1 MYMPNGV
8 TKEKTM
14 TKKVYLAGPIAG
26 LTHGEATY
34 SWRKEVFEGL
44 HGVHYVGFDKGD
56 IESSVQVHCYSPMRG
71 KTFLADK
78 GVLGTLGY
86 DNPISRV
93 QAILGRDRDDVRTS
107 DLVFMNLIGAKA
119 VSMGTTV
126 ELGWADAY
134 RVPVILCM
142 EDMGN
147 PHEHIFFQGLHMYRC
162 NSVTQGIALAK
173 AFLLPG
179 MD

>member
-1 MYMPNGV
+1 M
-8 TKEKTM
+8 T

-34 SWRKEVFEGL
+34 SWRQKVFDGL
-44 HGVHYVGFDKGD
+44 HGSHNCTGHHQDGEVHAVQYVD
-56 IESSVQVHCYSPMRG
+56 IHCYSPMRG

-142 EDMGN
+142 EKEGN
-147 PHEHIFFQGLHMYRC
+147 PHEHIFFQGLNTYRC
-162 NSVTQGIALAK
+162 ESVEQGIALAK
-173 AFLLPG
+173 VFLLPG
-179 MD
+179 VD

>member
-1 MYMPNGV
+1 
-8 TKEKTM
+8 M

-26 LTHGEATY
+26 LNHNDATY
-34 SWRKEVFEGL
+34 SWRQQVFDGL
-44 HGVHYVGFDKGD
+44 HGSHNCTGVHRDGEIHASQYMD
-56 IESSVQVHCYSPMRG
+56 IHCYSPMRG

-142 EDMGN
+142 EDTGN

-162 NSVTQGIALAK
+162 NSVEQGIALAK
-173 AFLLPG
+173 AFLLPSI
-179 MD
+179 D

>member
-1 MYMPNGV
+1 
-8 TKEKTM
+8 M

-26 LTHGEATY
+26 LNHGDATY
-34 SWRKEVFEGL
+34 SWRLQVFNAMHKAHICDNSLITE
-44 HGVHYVGFDKGD
+44 
-56 IESSVQVHCYSPMRG
+56 IACYSPMRG

-142 EDMGN
+142 EDTGN

-162 NSVTQGIALAK
+162 NSVEQGIALAK
-173 AFLLPG
+173 AFLLPSI
-179 MD
+179 D